1 MGWFGCG
8 PMDGDDGM
16 DLRAELWH
24 FIGVKQDDETYE
36 VLSSDDEI
44 KELLESKQ
52 NLVYDWL
59 RDYDWGTY
67 NPGFKQEVYI
77 QAVAYLMCRY
87 GARINDRG
95 YPVFLDFIKKDQ
107 WAKQNKERK
116 IEMKK
121 LKKNVKKN
129 RLPKAERKTTN

>member
-1 MGWFGCG
+1 MGWFGYG

-16 DLRAELWH
+16 DLRDELWH

-67 NPGFKQEVYI
+67 NPGFKQAVYC

-87 GARINDRG
+87 GARINPRG
-95 YPVFLDFIKKDQ
+95 KKAFLVFVDEDQ
-107 WAKQNKERK
+107 WAKQDDERK
-116 IEMKK
+116 AEMSKLRVNILNNLLTPVVPKK
-121 LKKNVKKN
+121 
-129 RLPKAERKTTN
+129 

>member
-24 FIGVKQDDETYE
+24 FIGVKEDEDTYE
-36 VLSSDDEI
+36 ILSTEDEI

-52 NLVYDWL
+52 NLIYDWL

-67 NPGFKQEVYI
+67 KTGFKQTVYC
-77 QAVAYLMCRY
+77 QAVAYLMCQY
-87 GARINDRG
+87 GARINERG
-95 YPVFLDFIKKDQ
+95 KKNFLIFIDDDE
-107 WAKQNKERK
+107 WAKENKERAL
-116 IEMKK
+116 EMKK
-121 LKKNVKKN
+121 LKLNVLNNLLIKAV
-129 RLPKAERKTTN
+129 PK